1 MKYIVWG
8 LVGTV
13 LAALILPFI
22 KEEFVIKESTGEIE
36 APLDY
41 EK

>member
-8 LVGTV
+8 LVGV
-13 LAALILPFI
+13 AVMALMLPFI
-22 KEEFVIKESTGEIE
+22 KEEFVIAESTDEIE